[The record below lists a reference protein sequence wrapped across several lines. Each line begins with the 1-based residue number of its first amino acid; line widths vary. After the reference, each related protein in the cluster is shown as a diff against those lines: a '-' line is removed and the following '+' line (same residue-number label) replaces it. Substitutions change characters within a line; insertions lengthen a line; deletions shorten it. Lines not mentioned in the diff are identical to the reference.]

1 MEKLKLRYCKK
12 LFLATLCSILSLP
25 AFSASYP
32 CYQVISDF
40 ENARNGHRTPEIISR
55 ISAMSKYMEED
66 DEMASRIIRMARRYY
81 GGDASNE
88 EVKRFGAKVGPAMMK
103 VCKSNPS
110 MEVKDAM
117 IKGAE
122 VLAGYSSPSSTEYR
136 TEQFRTGKSAVSTLY
151 ICVVVGDKEGFA
163 DDSFTILSTARRVM
177 EIDAELSGDLLHDAF
192 TWYQNEKDSMD
203 LYGMWN
209 GMCETP
215 MDNLRKMGR

>member
-1 MEKLKLRYCKK
+1 
-12 LFLATLCSILSLP
+12 
-25 AFSASYP
+25 
-32 CYQVISDF
+32 
-40 ENARNGHRTPEIISR
+40 
-55 ISAMSKYMEED
+55 
-66 DEMASRIIRMARRYY
+66 
-81 GGDASNE
+81 
-88 EVKRFGAKVGPAMMK
+88 
-103 VCKSNPS
+103 
-110 MEVKDAM
+110 M

-163 DDSFTILSTARRVM
+163 DDSFTILATARRVM

-192 TWYQNEKDSMD
+192 TWYQNEKDSMN